1 MKIEKGG
8 KTKPQYDFLIK
19 SYDKKGTFRKIEKI
33 NIRPNFITYHY
44 LYLKY

>member
-1 MKIEKGG
+1 MKIKKGVE
-8 KTKPQYDFLIK
+8 TKPQYHLLIK

-33 NIRPNFITYHY
+33 NIHPNFITYHY